1 MQKLLDTLVRLSGL
15 RDREK
20 MNFALVQL
28 SLETELWPVTAARL
42 VRAVGQPGQQRWFT
56 LARQEA
62 GTTGPA
68 CDRSWVDE
76 AALPRLAE
84 FPHREAAM
92 VTETMVRTG
101 SGPFTSVFPIDT
113 HSLVCSLLEL
123 VSDEPLSA
131 PVQAQIESVVW
142 IYQNLQGLMDYGEK
156 DALTELLNRK
166 SFDSA
171 FHRAAVEQQKGADL
185 AHPDRRTNH
194 TAGQFWL
201 AVLDIDHFKRVNDN
215 FGHLIGDE
223 VLLLMAR
230 LMRIS
235 FRSHDLLYRFGGE
248 EFVVLMRCA
257 DESDAAIALER
268 FRVNAENHAF
278 PQVGTITVS
287 IGFAPLRPDDTP
299 GSAFDRADKAVYYA
313 KANGRNQVCDYR
325 ALVAS
330 GFLQEAQDTVDD
342 IDFF

>member
-28 SLETELWPVTAARL
+28 TMKTELWPVTAARL
-42 VRAVGQPGQQRWFT
+42 LRAVGQPGQQRWFT
-56 LARQEA
+56 LARMEA
-62 GTTGPA
+62 GASEPT
-68 CDRSWVDE
+68 CDRSWVDD
-76 AALPRLAE
+76 AALPSLAE
-84 FPHREAAM
+84 FPHREAAI
-92 VTETMVRTG
+92 VTEAMVRTG

-113 HSLVCSLLEL
+113 HTMVCSLLEL

-166 SFDSA
+166 SLDSA
-171 FHRAAVEQQKGADL
+171 FHRAAVEQQRDSNPNQ
-185 AHPDRRTNH
+185 PDRRASH
-194 TAGQFWL
+194 TASHFWL

-230 LMRIS
+230 LMRTS

-257 DESDAAIALER
+257 DEADAAIALER
-268 FRVNAENHAF
+268 FRVSADTHVF
-278 PQVGTITVS
+278 PQMGAITVS
-287 IGFAPLRPDDTP
+287 IGFAPLRSDDTP
-299 GSAFDRADKAVYYA
+299 SSAFGRANQAVYYA
-313 KANGRNQVCDYR
+313 KAHGRNQVCSYR
-325 ALVAS
+325 ALVQS
-330 GFLQEAQDTVDD
+330 GTLEDAPNAIED